1 MQRIIKSGDDKIVK
15 KLKANQKKTLTCCCC
30 IGKYAKGMLWLN
42 MFIVL
47 GAGDTVMPLA

>member
-1 MQRIIKSGDDKIVK
+1 MIKLLKKIKSKSK
-15 KLKANQKKTLTCCCC
+15 KKTLTCCCC

>member
-1 MQRIIKSGDDKIVK
+1 MLKNKSKT
-15 KLKANQKKTLTCCCC
+15 KLKILTCC
-30 IGKYAKGMLWLN
+30 IEKYAKGMLWLN